1 MTVTWAQVAA
11 SVPAAG
17 ILRDSDRR
25 QAFHEF
31 IQQRRREAALETAL
45 ACASPPIQA
54 SDDWRQVRKQ
64 VSSLASFQDLQEAE
78 RRTIIRAFLAG
89 LQDVST
95 SLSAGATSQLPSGP
109 AQFTE
114 AAASLQQAADEP
126 LFISEQVDSAAGKGP
141 DSQDIAAALL
151 TQAIDAGHQSDAP
164 SLNLTEQMADATL
177 PAETAAASEA
187 DTAEVAAAD
196 AQMALLEAMRREQR
210 EMRAAYEASMR
221 DMTARLMEMEGQLRE
236 TNMLSQQQHPG
247 TDREHET
254 SNGAALN
261 GKAA

>member
-1 MTVTWAQVAA
+1 M
-11 SVPAAG
+11 
-17 ILRDSDRR
+17 L
-25 QAFHEF
+25 
-31 IQQRRREAALETAL
+31 LL
-45 ACASPPIQA
+45 
-54 SDDWRQVRKQ
+54 
-64 VSSLASFQDLQEAE
+64 LQCQP
-78 RRTIIRAFLAG
+78 RGLVLLTLYPL

-221 DMTARLMEMEGQLRE
+221 DMTVR
-236 TNMLSQQQHPG
+236 T
-247 TDREHET
+247 
-254 SNGAALN
+254 
-261 GKAA
+261 